1 MCRLRVRYM
10 GEVISQEEADR
21 RGQVYDR
28 RVSSYLFNL
37 NDRNALDAETRGS
50 ALRFANHSTNP
61 NCIPKVVLVDS
72 EHRVAI
78 FAKKDIPAGT
88 ELFYDYRYEDDKAPE
103 WAKRGGDL

>member
-1 MCRLRVRYM
+1 M
-10 GEVISQEEADR
+10 
-21 RGQVYDR
+21 
-28 RVSSYLFNL
+28 
-37 NDRNALDAETRGS
+37 
-50 ALRFANHSTNP
+50 
-61 NCIPKVVLVDS
+61 DS